1 MIVKYDTAF
10 LTRIIIFTIAYS
22 MIEVII
28 PQQPELT
35 ITYLLGASIT
45 GFLYAWLL
53 GYTLTKMSLSRKA
66 ALLAVFIPI
75 YVIQGVNP
83 MLEGFFFSFGEID
96 WTLTLLMGGLV
107 FRAMQ
112 ALMYSLIAVLL
123 FKTRVSNSL
132 MERLRDYFSRLRLYE
147 WAWRITLSALSWP
160 LFYFVFGLLVESL
173 VTPIYIDLGWYPFPP
188 IENIIA
194 LQIFRGFLY
203 ILVLLPIIASLK
215 TEIKW
220 SFLVIAGF
228 MFIGGSLATFIIV
241 ETFPV
246 VLRVVHGFG
255 DILFPSLLFG
265 MVTVFLLKRI

>member
-1 MIVKYDTAF
+1 MEVNAAFFSRIVV
-10 LTRIIIFTIAYS
+10 FTILYS
-22 MIEVII
+22 LIEVVI

-35 ITYLLGASIT
+35 LTYLLGASIT

-53 GYTLTKMSLSRKA
+53 GYTLTGMSLSRKA
-66 ALLAVFIPI
+66 GLLTVFLPI

-96 WTLTLLMGGLV
+96 WTLTLLIGGLV
-107 FRAMQ
+107 FRAIQ
-112 ALMYSLIAVLL
+112 ALMYSLIGVLL
-123 FKTRVSNSL
+123 FKTRVSHSL
-132 MERLRDYFSRLRLYE
+132 MERLRDYFSRLRSYE

-160 LFYFVFGLLVESL
+160 LFYLIFGSLVESI

-188 IENIIA
+188 IETIIA

-203 ILVLLPIIASLK
+203 IVVMLPVIASLK

-241 ETFPV
+241 DTFPV

-265 MVTVFLLKRI
+265 IVTVFLLKRI